1 MTAHQRCGKVPTTS
15 TMRLALRFA
24 AAITIGIGAV
34 LVVQALLHVDRI
46 AELQEKEIEDDL
58 TTLSRALAGAVA
70 EVWALGG
77 PERAAAFVARADE
90 RRART
95 RITLHRDQTVD
106 DTPIIPDNPEVRR
119 LSTREGWSIVAVAPV
134 RFDGQPV
141 GVLEIE
147 RQLPSE
153 QEYFRSILRTQ
164 VATTLV
170 AAALSGVIALAVGVW
185 VVGRP
190 IRKLSGLA
198 RRVANGDYS
207 LRSNV
212 VQADEVGE
220 LARELDAMTE
230 RLEESV
236 DQVRAERRARTETL
250 EQLRHADRLS
260 TVGRLA
266 SSIAHELGTPLNVVS
281 GRATMI
287 AGDET
292 ASEETQE
299 NARRIVQQTERMTSI
314 IRETLEFSRR
324 RPIDRRQT
332 SIGEVLEHGVV
343 LLEPIL
349 EDRGIAVRIAG
360 AREVVAA
367 IDAGKI
373 LQVLTNLVMN
383 AIHAMPNGGTITLR
397 VQREHVDDPKDRHA
411 SAGVFVKVSV
421 EDEGVGIAQE
431 RLDDIFDAF
440 STGREQGTGLGLSV
454 CQGIV
459 REHDGWIEVASEVGR
474 GSQFMVYLPES
485 EAT

>member
-1 MTAHQRCGKVPTTS
+1 
-15 TMRLALRFA
+15 MRLALRFA

-34 LVVQALLHVDRI
+34 LAIQALLHVERI
-46 AELQEKEIEDDL
+46 AELQEKEIEDDV
-58 TTLSRALAGAVA
+58 TTLGRALSGAVE

-90 RRART
+90 RRERT
-95 RITLHRDQTVD
+95 RISLHQENGFDDALVD
-106 DTPIIPDNPEVRR
+106 SDTPHIQR
-119 LSTREGWSIVAVAPV
+119 LSTVEGWSIVAVAPV

-141 GVLEIE
+141 GVLEIS

-164 VATTLV
+164 VATTLT
-170 AAALSGVIALAVGVW
+170 AAALSGVIALAVGIW

-190 IRKLSGLA
+190 IRKLSRLA

-207 LRSNV
+207 LRSNI

-236 DQVRAERRARTETL
+236 EQVRSERRARTETL

-266 SSIAHELGTPLNVVS
+266 SSIAHELGTPLNIVS

-287 AGDET
+287 ASDET
-292 ASEETQE
+292 ASEETKE
-299 NARRIVQQTERMTSI
+299 NARRIVEQAERMTST

-332 SIGEVLEHGVV
+332 SIGEVLEHAVV

-349 EDRGIAVRIAG
+349 DDKSIVVRIAG
-360 AREVVAA
+360 AKEVVAD
-367 IDAGKI
+367 IDARKI

-383 AIHAMPNGGTITLR
+383 ASHAMPNGGTITLR
-397 VQREHVDDPKDRHA
+397 VEREHVDEPKDRHA
-411 SAGVFVKVSV
+411 SAGDFVKVSV
-421 EDEGVGIAQE
+421 EDEGVGIPQE

-454 CQGIV
+454 CKGIV
-459 REHDGWIEVASEVGR
+459 REHDGWIEVASKVGR
-474 GSQFMVYLPES
+474 GTQFMVYLPES

>member
-1 MTAHQRCGKVPTTS
+1 M
-15 TMRLALRFA
+15 
-24 AAITIGIGAV
+24 
-34 LVVQALLHVDRI
+34 
-46 AELQEKEIEDDL
+46 
-58 TTLSRALAGAVA
+58 
-70 EVWALGG
+70 
-77 PERAAAFVARADE
+77 
-90 RRART
+90 
-95 RITLHRDQTVD
+95 
-106 DTPIIPDNPEVRR
+106 
-119 LSTREGWSIVAVAPV
+119 
-134 RFDGQPV
+134 
-141 GVLEIE
+141 
-147 RQLPSE
+147 
-153 QEYFRSILRTQ
+153 
-164 VATTLV
+164 
-170 AAALSGVIALAVGVW
+170 IALTVGVW

-190 IRKLSGLA
+190 IRKLSELA
-198 RRVANGDYS
+198 RRVAEGDYT

-212 VQADEVGE
+212 MQADEVGE

-230 RLEESV
+230 QLQESV

-287 AGDET
+287 AADEA
-292 ASEETQE
+292 ASEDTLES
-299 NARRIVQQTERMTSI
+299 ARHIVEQTERMTSI
-314 IRETLEFSRR
+314 IRDTLEFSRR
-324 RPIDRRQT
+324 TPIDKRQT
-332 SIGEVLEHGVV
+332 SIGEVLEHAVA

-349 EDRGIAVRIAG
+349 DDKRIVVRIEG
-360 AREVVAA
+360 AKEAVAA

-373 LQVLTNLVMN
+373 LQVITNLVMN
-383 AIHAMPNGGTITLR
+383 AIHAMPTGGTITLR
-397 VQREHVDDPKDRHA
+397 IEREHVSDPKDRHA
-411 SAGVFVKVSV
+411 AAGDFVKISV
-421 EDEGVGIAQE
+421 EDEGVGIPRE